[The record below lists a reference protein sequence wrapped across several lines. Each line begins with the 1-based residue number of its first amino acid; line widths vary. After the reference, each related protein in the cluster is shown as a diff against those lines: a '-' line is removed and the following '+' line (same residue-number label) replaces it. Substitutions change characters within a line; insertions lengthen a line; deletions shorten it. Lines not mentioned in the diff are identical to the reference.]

1 MKSYAK
7 SPSVVYNKSMN
18 TVRIVFA
25 DLNGVMKGKLI
36 PSGQFAVDNVYGMPR
51 SVLLQDI
58 SGAEN
63 YHIADYSPESGDP
76 DMRLVPIESTR
87 CPAPGKRELE
97 QVVCDVTEMNGT
109 APLAESPRAVL
120 ERVVAQLHEQQ
131 LSAKVAIELEFFITN
146 PDGSQLSRE
155 QLDQPYA
162 DVNALYKI
170 EQLINDYLAGL
181 TSIGL
186 EAECVLSES
195 GEGQLE
201 INYRPLDPMAM
212 ADRTFMFKQMIRE
225 IALEHGL
232 RATFLAKP
240 FSASSGS
247 GSHVHI
253 SLYSSDGSNILHDE
267 TRLGAFV
274 AGQAQLARE
283 LYAIYAPNPNSYR
296 RVALSH
302 GYVPDHASHGHD
314 DRKAALRIV
323 GEGDNRRVE
332 NRIAGSDVNPYLQIA
347 AALGAGILGLRN
359 NASLTDHTASFPT
372 SLPEALGLLEQS
384 ATARQLLGDSFV
396 TAFVA
401 VKQEEWQLFQSHIS
415 TWEREAYGPLV

>member
-1 MKSYAK
+1 
-7 SPSVVYNKSMN
+7 MN

-186 EAECVLSES
+186 EAECVPSES

-323 GEGDNRRVE
+323 GEGDNLRVE